1 MNDDDRPIQNF
12 PDTYSIK
19 AVGKDEAGDF
29 AEFALSVVR
38 GLVDDPDGMTHYSR
52 ASRSGTYLSVTIS
65 FVARDQAQLD
75 RVFLEMSEQDRVVWV
90 L

>member
-1 MNDDDRPIQNF
+1 MTEDRPIQNF

-19 AVGKDEAGDF
+19 AVGEDSGDF

-38 GLVDDPDGMTHYSR
+38 GIVADHDSITHYSR
-52 ASRSGTYLSVTIS
+52 ASRNGKYLSVTIS
-65 FVARDQAQLD
+65 FTATDQAQLD
-75 RVFLEMSEQDRVVWV
+75 KVFSEMSEQERVVWV